1 MHPRSASGP
10 QEHSRIM
17 GLTTRSSW
25 SNASGSK
32 IGSTAKWYAKC
43 LMAYLWCSHAS
54 CKPGIRRIR
63 AVPFQ
68 ARLRLHRAYFDGTKR
83 AIAYDFDGLHQE
95 TMRPDFWL
103 ARTHDDRYSLT
114 PCSPLGKREYPDIQ
128 LGVSLGSFRM
138 LTSDE
143 AEFLVEAFGLHFKVK
158 RLDYSSAR
166 PQTQY
171 EPVEVIDTRYVPD
184 PDPLPPQPSR
194 LFKSK
199 TDQSKLIARSLCNVK
214 RKRRTYQ
221 ALSHLLQP
229 L

>member
-1 MHPRSASGP
+1 
-10 QEHSRIM
+10 
-17 GLTTRSSW
+17 
-25 SNASGSK
+25 
-32 IGSTAKWYAKC
+32 
-43 LMAYLWCSHAS
+43 MAYLLPARMLHANRRIKEWAKELFLAS
-54 CKPGIRRIR
+54 CDACIEVLRR
-63 AVPFQ
+63 
-68 ARLRLHRAYFDGTKR
+68 HR
-83 AIAYDFDGLHQE
+83 AIASTATST

-158 RLDYSSAR
+158 HLDYSSAG

>member
-1 MHPRSASGP
+1 
-10 QEHSRIM
+10 
-17 GLTTRSSW
+17 
-25 SNASGSK
+25 
-32 IGSTAKWYAKC
+32 
-43 LMAYLWCSHAS
+43 
-54 CKPGIRRIR
+54 
-63 AVPFQ
+63 
-68 ARLRLHRAYFDGTKR
+68 
-83 AIAYDFDGLHQE
+83 
-95 TMRPDFWL
+95 MRPDFWL